1 MRSES
6 ARGVQEV
13 KLFLLKVEV
22 KVKVKV
28 VKVKVKVLEYR
39 QGI

>member
-1 MRSES
+1 MRSEG

-28 VKVKVKVLEYR
+28 LEYR